1 RLLAFPRHTRGTNRR
16 GQGNY
21 SLFNMRA
28 DLAKEDSAQVG
39 VLAINLS
46 DGATGVS
53 PVSPGGDAR
62 LFTGSTSGTHG
73 SAGKRRSPTA
83 ETIFKN
89 TCCTGLAGRVG
100 SPIDSGRPL
109 LLGSRWQ
116 RLGKAIADFRERGK
130 FSCHLRPQP
139 LRGKTPAPVPFSAAG
154 YIHARI
160 ASEPQRILHRHY
172 AEAGHGAGSSA
183 NHRPVDAIVPAVFL
197 FISTQV
203 RFHLLTFVFRCTR
216 FPPAEQRV
224 VVVRSGVDNLLG
236 GESVRQMG
244 MRANVAKAKLQH
256 GHAGN
261 LEPF

>member
-1 RLLAFPRHTRGTNRR
+1 RLLAFPRRIRGSNRR

-100 SPIDSGRPL
+100 SPID
-109 LLGSRWQ
+109 
-116 RLGKAIADFRERGK
+116 
-130 FSCHLRPQP
+130 
-139 LRGKTPAPVPFSAAG
+139 
-154 YIHARI
+154 
-160 ASEPQRILHRHY
+160 
-172 AEAGHGAGSSA
+172 
-183 NHRPVDAIVPAVFL
+183 
-197 FISTQV
+197 
-203 RFHLLTFVFRCTR
+203 
-216 FPPAEQRV
+216 
-224 VVVRSGVDNLLG
+224 
-236 GESVRQMG
+236 
-244 MRANVAKAKLQH
+244 
-256 GHAGN
+256 
-261 LEPF
+261 

>member
-73 SAGKRRSPTA
+73 SAGKRRNPTA

-89 TCCTGLAGRVG
+89 TCCTGLAGRV
-100 SPIDSGRPL
+100 SDRLRPPTPPWRPL
-109 LLGSRWQ
+109 ATAGEGDCRLPRAWEVFLPPPAATTPRQDASASSLLRGWVHSCAHRFRAPAHPASAIRRGWQ
-116 RLGKAIADFRERGK
+116 RSWRQRE
-130 FSCHLRPQP
+130 SLP
-139 LRGKTPAPVPFSAAG
+139 
-154 YIHARI
+154 
-160 ASEPQRILHRHY
+160 
-172 AEAGHGAGSSA
+172 
-183 NHRPVDAIVPAVFL
+183 N
-197 FISTQV
+197 
-203 RFHLLTFVFRCTR
+203 
-216 FPPAEQRV
+216 
-224 VVVRSGVDNLLG
+224 
-236 GESVRQMG
+236 
-244 MRANVAKAKLQH
+244 
-256 GHAGN
+256 
-261 LEPF
+261 

>member
-1 RLLAFPRHTRGTNRR
+1 RLLAFPRRIRGSNRR

-39 VLAINLS
+39 VLAIHLS
-46 DGATGVS
+46 DGATGVL

-83 ETIFKN
+83 ETIFK
-89 TCCTGLAGRVG
+89 TLAAPDWLVG

-109 LLGSRWQ
+109 LLGGRWQ
-116 RLGKAIADFRERGK
+116 RLGKAIVDFRERGK

-160 ASEPQRILHRHY
+160 ASEPQRILHRQY
-172 AEAGHGAGSSA
+172 AEAGNGAGGSA
-183 NHRPVDAIVPAVFL
+183 NHCPIDAVVASVFI
-197 FISTQV
+197 FTAAQV
-203 RFHLLTFVFRCTR
+203 RF
-216 FPPAEQRV
+216 
-224 VVVRSGVDNLLG
+224 
-236 GESVRQMG
+236 
-244 MRANVAKAKLQH
+244 
-256 GHAGN
+256 
-261 LEPF
+261 